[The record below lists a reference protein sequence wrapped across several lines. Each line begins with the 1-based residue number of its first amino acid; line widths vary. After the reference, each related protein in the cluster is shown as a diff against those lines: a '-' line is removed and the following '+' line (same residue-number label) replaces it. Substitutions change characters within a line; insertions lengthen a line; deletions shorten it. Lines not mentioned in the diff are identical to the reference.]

1 MRIPGV
7 TAATKIGPDA
17 PTLVSVTNIGTNREF
32 NNGAVDVAFTAATTT
47 PSNPAVSY
55 KVEVSNGITATG
67 ATSPIRVQNL
77 ANSNLT
83 FTVRGIN
90 VLGIEGPTSATSSST
105 TITTVPDKPDIGI
118 ASSGNGVAYVPFS
131 LSSTGGR
138 DIVEYIV
145 SGNPSG
151 SAVGASSPVT
161 VSSLANGSD
170 YTFTVVARNAN
181 GTSLASNPSNVVRPT
196 APVITPPPPPT
207 ETYYCY
213 TSTCITSNGSSQ
225 YSVVPTLSFITNFT
239 NNSDSSST
247 SFGVTTNTIVRCA
260 TSQGAA
266 ANNAKQSP
274 CEGAVIADPPEGAG
288 CTDPNTTEFGDCP
301 AAGSSLWVTTAG
313 TPLYRCNGTFYQS
326 YAIQTAYQ
334 SYTEYNCAG
343 NVVSSGRSPTC
354 SQEIIYDNEQLD
366 GQCGYTAPSYT
377 YADTGDYPST
387 GGTTT
392 TTTTGTGG
400 SLPLGNGQS
409 YGNPGVTVYTT
420 SDLDTAVDILIAN
433 PNYTELDFNVDTDQW
448 VITVPNSSSGGF
460 GGGGCFAFGTKV
472 TMADGSLKNIED
484 LVLGDELRTFNIPG
498 APDTDDYEYW
508 LKPDAWTTNSTE
520 DFTITTTK
528 VTHHRVGPYSF
539 HFNINRKIK
548 VTHEHLIFI
557 NRSGSYSFIPVRKIK
572 VGDKLVTESLEEI
585 EVFSITLEGSAIDTV
600 ELDVE
605 DRDFY
610 FADGILAHNLRAP
623 IESSAFK

>member
-1 MRIPGV
+1 L
-7 TAATKIGPDA
+7 A
-17 PTLVSVTNIGTNREF
+17 
-32 NNGAVDVAFTAATTT
+32 
-47 PSNPAVSY
+47 SN
-55 KVEVSNGITATG
+55 
-67 ATSPIRVQNL
+67 
-77 ANSNLT
+77 
-83 FTVRGIN
+83 
-90 VLGIEGPTSATSSST
+90 
-105 TITTVPDKPDIGI
+105 
-118 ASSGNGVAYVPFS
+118 
-131 LSSTGGR
+131 GGR

-145 SGNPSG
+145 TGSPSG

-161 VSSLANGSD
+161 VSSLSNGTD
-170 YTFTVVARNAN
+170 YTFTVIAKNAN
-181 GTSLASNPSNVVRPT
+181 GNSLASNPSNVVRPS
-196 APVITPPPPPT
+196 APVVTPPPPPT

-213 TSTCITSNGSSQ
+213 TSTCITAYGSSQ
-225 YSVVPTLSFITNFT
+225 YSVAPTLSFITNFP
-239 NNSDSSST
+239 NNSDVNNNDGFT
-247 SFGVTTNTIVRCA
+247 STNTIVRCQ
-260 TSQGAA
+260 TSPGAA
-266 ANNAKQSP
+266 SINAQQSQ
-274 CEGAVIADPPEGAG
+274 CEGAVISDGGTAPVAP
-288 CTDPNTTEFGDCP
+288 CTDPDTVVFGECP
-301 AAGSSLWVTTAG
+301 ENGSFLWVTT
-313 TPLYRCNGTFYQS
+313 TSFTRCNGEFFEEVASQAAWQRFT
-326 YAIQTAYQ
+326 I
-334 SYTEYNCAG
+334 YNCAG
-343 NVVSSGRSPTC
+343 DITASGAGPTCGQNVVLSST
-354 SQEIIYDNEQLD
+354 QIN

-392 TTTTGTGG
+392 TGTGG
-400 SLPLGNGQS
+400 SVPLGNGQS

-420 SDLDTAVDILIAN
+420 SDLYTAVDILINN

-557 NRSGSYSFIPVRKIK
+557 NRGGSYSFIPVRKIK

-623 IESSAFK
+623 IESSAYK

>member
-1 MRIPGV
+1 MRIPGI

-17 PTLVSVTNIGTNREF
+17 PTLVSATNIGTNREF

-47 PSNPAVSY
+47 PGNPAVSY
-55 KVEVSNGITATG
+55 KVEVSNGIIVTG

-77 ANSNLT
+77 ANSSLT

-90 VLGIEGPTSATSSST
+90 VLGIEGPTSAVSSST
-105 TITTVPDKPDIGI
+105 VITTVPDKPEIGI
-118 ASSGNGVAYVPFS
+118 ASSGNAVAYVPFS

-181 GTSLASNPSNVVRPT
+181 GNSLASNPTNVVRPS
-196 APVITPPPPPT
+196 APVVAPPPPPT
-207 ETYYCY
+207 DTYYCY
-213 TSTCITSNGSSQ
+213 TSTCLTANGSSQ
-225 YSVVPTLSFITNFT
+225 YSVAPTLSFITNFP

-247 SFGVTTNTIVRCA
+247 SFGVTANTIVRCA

-274 CEGAVIADPPEGAG
+274 CEGAVEQDAPPGEG
-288 CTDPNTTEFGDCP
+288 CTDPNITEFGDCP
-301 AAGSSLWVTTAG
+301 AAGSSLWVTTSG
-313 TPLYRCNGTFYQS
+313 TPLYRCNGTFYES
-326 YAIQTAYQ
+326 YALQTAYQ
-334 SYTEYNCAG
+334 SYVEYDCAG

-354 SQEIIYDNEQLD
+354 DQEITYESEELD

-377 YADTGDYPST
+377 VADTGDYPST
-387 GGTTT
+387 GGTAT
-392 TTTTGTGG
+392 
-400 SLPLGNGQS
+400 LGDGEGYSNIPGVQL
-409 YGNPGVTVYTT
+409 GNPGVTVYTT
-420 SDLDTAVDILIAN
+420 SDIDTAVDILIQN
-433 PNYTELDFNVDTDQW
+433 PDWLELDFDVDTDSW
-448 VITVPNSSSGGF
+448 IITVPNSGSGGDYS
-460 GGGGCFAFGTKV
+460 GGCFAFGTKV

-498 APDTDDYEYW
+498 APDTDDYKYW
-508 LKPDAWTTNSTE
+508 LKPDAWTTDSTE

-528 VTHHRVGPYSF
+528 VTHNRVGPYSF
-539 HFNINRKIK
+539 HFNINRKFK

-557 NRSGSYSFIPVRKIK
+557 NRGGSYSFKPVRDLK
-572 VGDKLVTESLEEI
+572 VGDKLLTESLEEI
-585 EVFSITLEGSAIDTV
+585 EIFSITLEGSTINTV

-605 DRDFY
+605 DKDFY
-610 FADGILAHNLRAP
+610 FADGILVHNLPAP
-623 IESSAFK
+623 IGGNAYK